1 MAKWEVI
8 VYESQRKS
16 VTVEADTREE
26 AMNLGFFKIVN
37 EPESVVIEITGGKT
51 MDAYKLDN

>member
-1 MAKWEVI
+1 MNKWEVI

-37 EPESVVIEITGGKT
+37 EPESVIVEITGGKS
-51 MDAYKLDN
+51 MDAYQVND